1 MDLPSSPQTARL
13 WRYWLPVVIY
23 AGLIF
28 YLSAQSRPPGPTL
41 WLLQALGDKTVHAV
55 EYAILGILC
64 YRAFRHAAGTR
75 AAGSALLLAVVAATG
90 YGITDEI
97 HQVFVPMREPEA
109 WDVVMD
115 CLGSVIGASGWRMT
129 MDAAPTPSL
138 VP

>member
-1 MDLPSSPQTARL
+1 MSTSRFPQTAHL
-13 WRYWLPVVIY
+13 WRYWLPVVGY

-41 WLLQALGDKTVHAV
+41 WLLRELGDKTVHAL

-64 YRAFRHAAGTR
+64 YRAFRHAAGRR
-75 AAGSALLLAVVAATG
+75 AARSALVLAVVAATG
-90 YGITDEI
+90 YGVTDEI
-97 HQVFVPMREPEA
+97 HQVFVPMREPEV

-129 MDAAPTPSL
+129 VDGAPTPPL